1 MPLFVA
7 IYEAGNLTAA
17 ADQLGMTQSNL
28 SHALKK
34 LRQQLDDPLF
44 ERKGGGLV
52 ASERARQLYQRVPAL
67 LQDLN
72 DSMRGEG
79 ESETLSLPSPLT
91 ILLDSWSQS
100 RLLPVLA
107 EVLGDSLHSGQ
118 VRILATDCDAANADW
133 AASLLRGEAQMALA
147 TASGQAQMALA
158 TANARAQLQSV
169 QLYSDRYVCAL
180 RPGHSASHS
189 AGQGGQ
195 LTLGDY
201 LLLTHLQVDR
211 ASTPVPAK
219 LRQLSKKRM
228 QCVQVADLAA
238 ATSLLQASDLALT
251 CPASFATGQGW
262 PILELPFEVAPRT
275 LYIHIQGREKSD
287 SALHSLTATLH
298 RWLSP

>member
-28 SHALKK
+28 SHALKR

-52 ASERARQLYQRVPAL
+52 ASERARQLYRRVPAL
-67 LQDLN
+67 LKDLN

-79 ESETLSLPSPLT
+79 GGDTLSLPSPLT

-107 EVLGDSLHSGQ
+107 EVLGDSLHSRQ
-118 VRILATDCDAANADW
+118 VRILATDCDAANSDW
-133 AASLLRGEAQMALA
+133 AACLLRGEAQMALA
-147 TASGQAQMALA
+147 TASGQTQMALA
-158 TANARAQLQSV
+158 TASAQAQLQSV

-189 AGQGGQ
+189 ASQSGQ
-195 LTLGDY
+195 LALGDY
-201 LLLTHLQVDR
+201 LLLTHLQVDG

-219 LRQLSKKRM
+219 LGQLSKKRV

-238 ATSLLQASDLALT
+238 ATSLLQTSDLALT

-275 LYIHIQGREKSD
+275 LHIHIQGREKPD
-287 SALHSLTATLH
+287 SALHRLKAALH
-298 RWLSP
+298 RRLSP

>member
-28 SHALKK
+28 SHALKR

-52 ASERARQLYQRVPAL
+52 ASERARQLYRRVPAL
-67 LQDLN
+67 LKDLN

-79 ESETLSLPSPLT
+79 GGDTLSLPSPLT

-107 EVLGDSLHSGQ
+107 EVLGDSLHSRQ
-118 VRILATDCDAANADW
+118 VRILATDCDAANSDW
-133 AASLLRGEAQMALA
+133 AACLLRGEAQMALA
-147 TASGQAQMALA
+147 TANGQTQMALA
-158 TANARAQLQSV
+158 TASGQTQMALATASAQAQLQSV

-189 AGQGGQ
+189 ASQSGQ
-195 LTLGDY
+195 LALGDY
-201 LLLTHLQVDR
+201 LLLTPPAGGRGLDAGAGKAR
-211 ASTPVPAK
+211 AAEQEARAVRTGRRLGRRHESA
-219 LRQLSKKRM
+219 
-228 QCVQVADLAA
+228 AD
-238 ATSLLQASDLALT
+238 
-251 CPASFATGQGW
+251 
-262 PILELPFEVAPRT
+262 
-275 LYIHIQGREKSD
+275 
-287 SALHSLTATLH
+287 
-298 RWLSP
+298 